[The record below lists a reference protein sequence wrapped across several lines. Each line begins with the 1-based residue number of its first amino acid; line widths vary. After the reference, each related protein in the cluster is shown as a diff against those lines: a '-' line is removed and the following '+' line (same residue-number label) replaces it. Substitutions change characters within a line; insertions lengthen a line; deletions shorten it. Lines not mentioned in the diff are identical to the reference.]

1 MEPVGVK
8 NNGDG
13 THTVHYTPAQDGPY
27 TVAVKYADQ
36 EVPHRFSIRLMSL
49 YIDKKEQPGC
59 MFIYVLIKVSLA
71 CIKIKKRCASAIFL
85 SLFFF
90 LSQTLYILCPL

>member
-1 MEPVGVK
+1 MNTLKTLSKTISRTKSDNVSFAGTAEPVGVK

-36 EVPHRFSIRLMSL
+36 EVPHRYRMN
-49 YIDKKEQPGC
+49 E
-59 MFIYVLIKVSLA
+59 
-71 CIKIKKRCASAIFL
+71 RN
-85 SLFFF
+85 
-90 LSQTLYILCPL
+90 